1 MADTK
6 TKILCVDD
14 EPHVLEG
21 LSLHL
26 RRHYDVLTAP
36 GGVEALDILGQEKD
50 VAVIMSDMRMPG
62 MDGAT
67 LLAEARQAAPDT
79 VRLLLTGQ
87 ADMESTI
94 AAINEGQIFRLLIK
108 PCRPTHL
115 LSTMQ
120 TAVEQYR
127 LVTGERVLLEQTL
140 HGTVKTLT
148 DVLGL
153 TNPIAFGR
161 ATRIKKH
168 VTDLAIKLDIKPRWQ
183 VEVAAMLSQLASITL
198 PGELVEKIYA
208 GRPLDE
214 QDQEMVAHIPVVTEQ
229 LLKNIPRLE
238 VVRGILAG
246 SANSYRPPTP
256 GATGSADARLIERG
270 AEILRV
276 ATDFNALEAQGM
288 PAVVAVE
295 TLRGRT
301 GRYDNDVLDA
311 LALLKC
317 GPTQKVEIREV
328 SIAALHE
335 GMIVAED
342 IKTADDML
350 IVARGQEITA
360 GFLERLRND
369 RSVSVKDPLR
379 IIARPSQRL
388 PE

>member
-50 VAVIMSDMRMPG
+50 IAVIMSDMRMPG

-115 LSTMQ
+115 LATMQ

-127 LVTGERVLLEQTL
+127 LVTAERVLLEQTL

-168 VTDLAIKLDIKPRWQ
+168 VTDLATKLDIKPRWQ

-198 PGELVEKIYA
+198 PRELVEKIYA

-214 QDQEMVAHIPVVTEQ
+214 QDQQMVAHIPVVTEQ

-246 SANSYRPPTP
+246 SANPYRPPTP
-256 GATGSADARLIERG
+256 GATGSADARLIARG

-276 ATDFNALEAQGM
+276 ATDFNVLEAQGM

-311 LALLKC
+311 LAQLKC

-328 SIAALHE
+328 SVAALHE

-342 IKTADDML
+342 IKTADGML
-350 IVARGQEITA
+350 MVARGQEITA

-369 RSVSVKDPLR
+369 RSGSIQDSLSIV
-379 IIARPSQRL
+379 ARPGQRL

>member
-21 LSLHL
+21 LALHL

-36 GGVEALDILGQEKD
+36 GGIEALDILGQEKD
-50 VAVIMSDMRMPG
+50 IAVIMSDMRMPG

-127 LVTGERVLLEQTL
+127 LVTTERVLLEQTL

-168 VTDLAIKLDIKPRWQ
+168 VTDLATKLDLKPRWQ

-214 QDQEMVAHIPVVTEQ
+214 QDQELVAHIPVVTEQ

-246 SANSYRPPTP
+246 SANPYRPPTP
-256 GATGSADARLIERG
+256 GVTGSADASLIARG

-276 ATDFNALEAQGM
+276 ATDFNVLEAQGM

-295 TLRGRT
+295 TLRNRT
-301 GRYDNDVLDA
+301 GRYDSSVLDA

-317 GPTQKVEIREV
+317 GPAPKIEIREV

-342 IKTADDML
+342 IKTADGML
-350 IVARGQEITA
+350 MVARGQEITA

-369 RSVSVKDPLR
+369 RSGSVRDPLR
-379 IIARPSQRL
+379 IIARPGQRL
-388 PE
+388 SE

>member
-26 RRHYDVLTAP
+26 RRHYDVLTAS

-50 VAVIMSDMRMPG
+50 IAVIMSDMRMPG

-120 TAVEQYR
+120 AAVEQYR
-127 LVTGERVLLEQTL
+127 LITAERILLEQTL

-168 VTDLAIKLDIKPRWQ
+168 VSDLATKLDIKPRWQ

-198 PGELVEKIYA
+198 PSDLVEKIYA

-214 QDQEMVAHIPVVTEQ
+214 QDQEMIAHIPVVTEQ

-246 SANSYRPPTP
+246 SANPYRPPTP
-256 GATGSADARLIERG
+256 GAAGSADASLIARG

-276 ATDFNALEAQGM
+276 ATDFNVLEAQGM

-295 TLRGRT
+295 TLRSRAGN
-301 GRYDNDVLDA
+301 YDSEVLDA

-317 GPTQKVEIREV
+317 GPAPKIEIREV

-342 IKTADDML
+342 IKTADGML
-350 IVARGQEITA
+350 MVARGQEITA

-369 RSVSVKDPLR
+369 RSGSVRDPLR
-379 IIARPSQRL
+379 IIARPGQRL
-388 PE
+388 SE

>member
-21 LSLHL
+21 LALHL

-36 GGVEALDILGQEKD
+36 GGIEALDILGQEKD
-50 VAVIMSDMRMPG
+50 IAVIMSDMRMPG

-115 LSTMQ
+115 LATMQ

-127 LVTGERVLLEQTL
+127 LVTTERVLLEQTL

-168 VTDLAIKLDIKPRWQ
+168 VTDLATKLDLKPRWQ

-214 QDQEMVAHIPVVTEQ
+214 QDQELVAHIPVVTEQ

-246 SANSYRPPTP
+246 SANPYRPPTP
-256 GATGSADARLIERG
+256 GATGSADASLIARG

-276 ATDFNALEAQGM
+276 ATDFNVLEAQGM

-295 TLRGRT
+295 TLRNRA
-301 GRYDNDVLDA
+301 GRYDSGVLDA

-317 GPTQKVEIREV
+317 GPAPKIEIREV

-342 IKTADDML
+342 IKTADGML
-350 IVARGQEITA
+350 MVARGQEITA

-369 RSVSVKDPLR
+369 RSGSVRDPLK
-379 IIARPSQRL
+379 IIARAGQRL
-388 PE
+388 SE